1 MFVVLFVITHLL
13 HDNFECKLHLH
24 IPKQTLLPYKSNPNE
39 IEFNSV
45 SQYLR
50 PCLDFTVSS
59 RSIGTS
65 CNISTTLSTIY
76 LGRKFSYQQLLQKCF
91 IMKLLS
97 KVHLSNKITNMQ
109 RTSAKEHA
117 RTDL

>member
-1 MFVVLFVITHLL
+1 MILLNILPQLQASSLHLRIVNFTYADADAYTFVFLFVITHLL

-50 PCLDFTVSS
+50 PCLDFTV
-59 RSIGTS
+59 
-65 CNISTTLSTIY
+65 
-76 LGRKFSYQQLLQKCF
+76 
-91 IMKLLS
+91 
-97 KVHLSNKITNMQ
+97 
-109 RTSAKEHA
+109 E
-117 RTDL
+117 